1 MSLNERSLAS
11 TSGAFHIPGERR
23 EVLPPEVLTRLK
35 RQHPNILLIG
45 PSAFALA
52 ALKSIEP
59 VVPQPIVT
67 WRPHETHDVPSGPFG
82 TLVIH
87 RVDTADAE
95 QQQKLCG
102 WFDARPRHVQVV
114 STALAPL
121 YPFVEEGTFLEA
133 LYYRLNHVCLV
144 ADRLKD

>member
-1 MSLNERSLAS
+1 MPEALQM
-11 TSGAFHIPGERR
+11 PGESQSALPHG
-23 EVLPPEVLTRLK
+23 VLARLK

-45 PSAFALA
+45 PAGFALA

-59 VVPQPIVT
+59 VVPQPIVS
-67 WRPHETHDVPSGPFG
+67 WRPYDAHDVPSGSFG

-95 QQQKLCG
+95 QQQKLCD
-102 WFDARPRHVQVV
+102 WFQTRPRHVQVV

-121 YPFVEEGTFLEA
+121 YPFVEQGTFLEM
-133 LYYRLNHVCLV
+133 LYYRLNHVCLE
-144 ADRLKD
+144 ADRLQD